1 MSEILEII
9 TVAIALS
16 MDTFSLSLG
25 IGTTNLSS
33 KKRFL
38 FPLLVGILH
47 FLMPLLGN
55 IIGINILELFS
66 LNTRFLLGV
75 ILIYLAITMLIE
87 SLKEKKTKTLFSVIE
102 LFILAITVSIDSFTT
117 GLGLSAISNNILL
130 SVSIFS
136 IVSLSFTYLGLL
148 IGKYGAKLLGVYSSI
163 LGSILLLILGIVNL
177 CK

>member
-1 MSEILEII
+1 MSEILEIL

-25 IGTTNLSS
+25 LGTTNLSS
-33 KKRFL
+33 KKRLL

-117 GLGLSAISNNILL
+117 GLGLSAISDNIFL

-136 IVSLSFTYLGLL
+136 IVSLSLTYLGLL